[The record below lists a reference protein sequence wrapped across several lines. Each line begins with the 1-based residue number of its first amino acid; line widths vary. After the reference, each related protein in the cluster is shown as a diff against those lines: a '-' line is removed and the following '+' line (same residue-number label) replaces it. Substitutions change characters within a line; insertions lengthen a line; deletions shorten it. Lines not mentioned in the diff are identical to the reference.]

1 ARLIW
6 KGTSLI
12 PTIKKRELPARQ
24 GQPFESGPKSE
35 GKKKHLS
42 WKRDPSHLLEGWG
55 EQPSKEK
62 GAETKH
68 RPRQHARDTR
78 KINGLSQRLCGKAL
92 EITMNNENH
101 PESKRIEGFK
111 PEAKEQK
118 MKVEPEM
125 KEEKNE
131 KSEGLVEFFSSY
143 QELFQFF
150 CNNTTIHGA
159 IRLVCSK
166 KNKMKTA
173 FWSVLFFFTFS
184 LMYWQFGIIYREY
197 FSFPV
202 NLNLNLNSDRLT
214 FPAVTLCTL
223 NPFRYSALQ
232 KELEKL
238 DFITHRTLMELYKYD
253 MSLGQSTWMGRS
265 SQKRSY
271 RSLYDHVLRH
281 PLHRRKRDS
290 ETSVENNSPR
300 VGKDDWRIG
309 FTLCNEADTDC
320 FHQMYSSG
328 VDAVREWYNFH
339 YINILSR
346 LPDTK
351 DLDESDFAS
360 FIYACRFNDV
370 TCDKANYTH
379 FHHPIYGN
387 CYTFNDNSSTPWMTS
402 LPGINNGLSLVVR
415 TEQNDF
421 IPLLSTVTG
430 ARVMVHNQNEPAFMD
445 DGGFNVRPGIETS
458 ISMKKET
465 TNRLGGS
472 YSDCTEDGSD
482 VPVKNLYSSRY
493 TEQVCIR
500 SCFQNSMVERCGCGH
515 YIYPL
520 PPGAV
525 YCDYTKHTSWG
536 EYRQKTSSSPHSHSF
551 HISMNPKLLYPTPSC
566 LPPYLHGCQRLG
578 LQSHVCFSASCL
590 GYCYYKLQAEF
601 KADHLGCF
609 TKCRKPCK
617 MTEYQLSAGYSRWPS
632 AMSQAWVFHMLS
644 LQNEYNITSKRNG
657 IAKVNVFFEE
667 WSYKS
672 NGETPAFTVVTLLSQ
687 LGNQWSLWF
696 GSSVLSVVELVE
708 LILDLLAITC
718 ILASHRLFSNGSS
731 GLPTRNSYNP
741 TAGHNVSTTPDDL
754 HLVSVEAETT
764 ALPSYRSL
772 ETLSLYQVSFRRTE

>member
-1 ARLIW
+1 MH
-6 KGTSLI
+6 
-12 PTIKKRELPARQ
+12 EL
-24 GQPFESGPKSE
+24 
-35 GKKKHLS
+35 
-42 WKRDPSHLLEGWG
+42 
-55 EQPSKEK
+55 
-62 GAETKH
+62 
-68 RPRQHARDTR
+68 DTR
-78 KINGLSQRLCGKAL
+78 KTNGLSRRLHGKAFV
-92 EITMNNENH
+92 ITMNIENQ
-101 PESKRIEGFK
+101 PEGKRIECFK
-111 PEAKEQK
+111 QEAKEQK
-118 MKVEPEM
+118 MKMEPELE
-125 KEEKNE
+125 EEKNE
-131 KSEGLVEFFSSY
+131 KSEGLLEFFSSY

-173 FWSVLFFFTFS
+173 FWSVLFFLTFG

-223 NPFRYSALQ
+223 NPYRYSALQ
-232 KELEKL
+232 KDLEQL
-238 DFITHRTLMELYKYD
+238 DYITHQTLMELYKYD
-253 MSLGQSTWMGRS
+253 MSLGQSNSMGQS

-271 RSLYDHVLRH
+271 RSLSYHVQRH
-281 PLHRRKRDS
+281 PLHRHKRDS
-290 ETSVENNSPR
+290 QASVENNNPQ
-300 VGKDDWRIG
+300 VGKDDWKIG
-309 FTLCNEADTDC
+309 FTMCNENNTDC
-320 FHQMYSSG
+320 FQQMYSSG
-328 VDAVREWYNFH
+328 VDAVREWYSFH

-360 FIYACRFNDV
+360 FIYSCRFNEV

-387 CYTFNDNSSTPWMTS
+387 CYTFNDNSSTPWMS
-402 LPGINNGLSLVVR
+402 SMPGINNGLSLVVR
-415 TEQNDF
+415 TEENDF

-458 ISMKKET
+458 ISVKKET

-482 VPVKNLYSSRY
+482 VPVKNLYLSHY

-500 SCFQNSMVERCGCGH
+500 SCFQNSMVEQCGCGH

-520 PPGAV
+520 PAGAV
-525 YCDYTKHTSWG
+525 YCDYTKHIAW
-536 EYRQKTSSSPHSHSF
+536 
-551 HISMNPKLLYPTPSC
+551 
-566 LPPYLHGCQRLG
+566 
-578 LQSHVCFSASCL
+578 

-632 AMSQAWVFHMLS
+632 AVSQAWVFQVLS
-644 LQNEYNITSKRNG
+644 LQNKYNITSKRNG

-667 WSYKS
+667 WNYKS

-708 LILDLLAITC
+708 LILDLLVITC
-718 ILASHRLFSNGSS
+718 ILAFHRLFSKGSS
-731 GLPTRNSYNP
+731 DFPTPSSYSP
-741 TAGHNVSTTPDDL
+741 AACGKVLTDPDAP
-754 HLVSVEAETT
+754 HRASVEAETNT
-764 ALPSYRSL
+764 LPSYKSL
-772 ETLSLYQVSFRRTE
+772 EAPTLHRASFHRAE